1 MFFGRN
7 KIGDD
12 SQITDKHGRLLILDV
27 TIDGSEYIL
36 INMYNANRELKRKTI
51 CFIQ

>member
-7 KIGDD
+7 EIRDD

-27 TIDGSEYIL
+27 TIDWSEYIL
-36 INMYNANRELKRKTI
+36 VNIYNANIES
-51 CFIQ
+51 